1 MTQDSKGRKI
11 GYWITTGLIALNML
25 VGGVA
30 DAIAIPDVVAIFNS
44 LSLPSYI
51 ASFIGV
57 AKVLAA
63 ITIVLPKFPRLK
75 EWAYAG
81 IAIDLTGAAYAHAS
95 SGHAI
100 GDVILPLVVLS
111 LAMASW
117 YLRPADR
124 KLPDAAAAS

>member
-25 VGGVA
+25 VGGVL
-30 DAIAIPDVVAIFNS
+30 DAIAIPDVITIFNS
-44 LSLPSYI
+44 LSLPSYL
-51 ASFIGV
+51 APFIGV

-63 ITIVLPKFPRLK
+63 ITILVPKFPRLK

-81 IAIDLTGAAYAHAS
+81 IAIDLIGATYAHAS

-100 GDVILPLVVLS
+100 GDIVLPLVVLAIS
-111 LAMASW
+111 MASW

-124 KLPDAAAAS
+124 RLPDAKPA